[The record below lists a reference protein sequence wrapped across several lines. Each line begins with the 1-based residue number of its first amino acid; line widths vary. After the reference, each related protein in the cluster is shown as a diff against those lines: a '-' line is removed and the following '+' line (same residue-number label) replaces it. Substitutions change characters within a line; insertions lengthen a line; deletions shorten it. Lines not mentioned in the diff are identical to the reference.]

1 MNLTGSSIPEL
12 QAALQQLRH
21 FQSPAFR
28 RAGDAGTGTHCGPL
42 QAGRYSHHLSWSAY
56 QQKVRTVAA
65 GLQQAGVEPGAR
77 IAIMGDVCI
86 EYLLADLAATF
97 VGAIP
102 CGIYPTSSPEE
113 VAYVLSLVG
122 ARIFVAE
129 DQEHLDRLLDA
140 EAKENAPL
148 VDKIII
154 CDERALFLYDDPRIE
169 LFAIRRAK
177 RPRRSIEGVA
187 ELEEA
192 VTP

>member
-1 MNLTGSSIPEL
+1 MRAMNLTGSSLSEL
-12 QAALQQLRH
+12 QTALQRLRNT
-21 FQSPAFR
+21 SIPALFSER
-28 RAGDAGTGTHCGPL
+28 VRDEPKGIAVRFKRSGVYRELNWTDYRD
-42 QAGRYSHHLSWSAY
+42 QI
-56 QQKVRTVAA
+56 RTVAA
-65 GLQQAGVEPGAR
+65 GLLQCGLQPGAR

-102 CGIYPTSSPEE
+102 CGVYPTSSPEE
-113 VAYVLSLVG
+113 VAYVLRLVG

-140 EAKENAPL
+140 EIKENASL

-169 LFAIRRAK
+169 LFESVMQKGR
-177 RPRRSIEGVA
+177 ED
-187 ELEEA
+187 
-192 VTP
+192 